1 MIKTPTSFL
10 NMTEN
15 NVALSKPLIGV
26 LCMDRKDGMSTQ
38 KFCYI
43 DDKYVEYLEVG
54 GAEVV
59 PIWINKDLEYYEYIL
74 NRVNGVLIPGGAVF
88 VNEHDPARLELTNY
102 CVSATYTIIKIAIRK
117 NEQNVYLPIWG
128 TCLGMQLLV
137 LYTTAMRYTEYGT
150 DPRESCE
157 YMNCYLPVKFLP
169 DFRESRM
176 FRNFPAEIEVAM
188 RNEPFGP
195 HRHKY
200 CVSIEPSCPKD
211 EWSLPTTVSV
221 TTDSTSTKQ
230 TATTTAPTSKE
241 TTIIFQQT
249 TTPEATTNS
258 LPTIIVIE
266 PTIITPEMTVPTL
279 DITTPTPEL
288 SASDPTKSISAPTT
302 TVLITD
308 ASLLTSTTYLTTT
321 TKSET
326 SEQSAADT
334 NIPTTPLVSTTKAEP
349 TRTLETTTI
358 PTTTATPLITT
369 PAATTELIT
378 TSTVTITVLPTI
390 LTTSGST
397 ETQTITS
404 QNSLT
409 TTFQTT
415 TTFSPTTATVQHL
428 TPLEICEQNS
438 IEARTSFFGLPGDVT
453 CKNYIMCLQIGSY
466 WSAVQRSCTTNKWFD
481 LVLGKCS
488 ESYNCPSTNV
498 SVTGTTQTA
507 TTQPT
512 TTTVLPKTTKQLTT
526 TMQDISTPL
535 EVCEQNALERQTAFF
550 DSPGDTTCKKYIV
563 CTKVGSSWKVQERK
577 CSSNKWF
584 DPVAAKC
591 SESYRCFSTIQ
602 L

>member
-1 MIKTPTSFL
+1 MRIFELISFL
-10 NMTEN
+10 
-15 NVALSKPLIGV
+15 
-26 LCMDRKDGMSTQ
+26 
-38 KFCYI
+38 
-43 DDKYVEYLEVG
+43 
-54 GAEVV
+54 VV
-59 PIWINKDLEYYEYIL
+59 TFMLV
-74 NRVNGVLIPGGAVF
+74 RVNGECDQCKHNNPIACHGETVYSLCVNGKPTYDNITCPSGFVCTGDVF
-88 VNEHDPARLELTNY
+88 LCLPSEMVTPICTRRAT
-102 CVSATYTIIKIAIRK
+102 VSATSNKCGICGSARKVFACLNRTTIAFCFG
-117 NEQNVYLPIWG
+117 EDDPYYESLSYCPEG
-128 TCLGMQLLV
+128 TVCDLNSGANFCTDQRLV
-137 LYTTAMRYTEYGT
+137 
-150 DPRESCE
+150 
-157 YMNCYLPVKFLP
+157 
-169 DFRESRM
+169 
-176 FRNFPAEIEVAM
+176 
-188 RNEPFGP
+188 
-195 HRHKY
+195 
-200 CVSIEPSCPKD
+200 EPSCPKD